1 MPPKKKS
8 RTSTDSGNFSL
19 NRDSLS
25 HLHTDSDDE
34 EIEEKKYI
42 KRLTKAKVPDL
53 LKGLE
58 CSICFKTEYKTY
70 SALLNHSK
78 VHYDNI
84 PYDLNFLSRI
94 ILRIILRIW
103 NHTI

>member
-1 MPPKKKS
+1 MPPKKS
-8 RTSTDSGNFSL
+8 RMSTDSGVG
-19 NRDSLS
+19 RDSLS

-42 KRLTKAKVPDL
+42 KRLTKAKVPEL

-84 PYDLNFLSRI
+84 LYDLNFLSRI

>member
-1 MPPKKKS
+1 MPPKK
-8 RTSTDSGNFSL
+8 RTHRESTDSGNFSL
-19 NRDSLS
+19 NRTQ
-25 HLHTDSDDE
+25 HDSDDE
-34 EIEEKKYI
+34 EIEENKKYI
-42 KRLTKAKVPDL
+42 KRLTKAHVPEL

-58 CSICFKTEYKTY
+58 CSICFEQHKTY

-78 VHYDNI
+78 VYYCNI
-84 PYDLNFLSRI
+84 LYDLNFLSRI